1 MEHRRNSHPKG
12 VGALY
17 KLRYMS
23 IDRDAISTIASL
35 MRFVSLTET
44 KYTLSDVAED
54 GAEKKLSGN

>member
-1 MEHRRNSHPKG
+1 M
-12 VGALY
+12 Y